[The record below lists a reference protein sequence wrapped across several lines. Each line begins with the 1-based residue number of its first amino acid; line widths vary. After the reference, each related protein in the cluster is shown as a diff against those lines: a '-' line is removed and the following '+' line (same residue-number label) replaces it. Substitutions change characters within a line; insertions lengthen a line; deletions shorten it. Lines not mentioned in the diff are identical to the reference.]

1 MGGRIGIMMAM
12 LYPEYLDKLIL
23 VDSTPLMSKKVEERF
38 VIGLLYQRIGQLYLE
53 TLFAFH
59 RVSINLLGML
69 NSETAPL
76 F

>member
-38 VIGLLYQRIGQLYLE
+38 VISLLYQIIGQLFSPYSN
-53 TLFAFH
+53 FH
-59 RVSINLLGML
+59 RVSINFLGMV
-69 NSETAPL
+69 NSEMAPL